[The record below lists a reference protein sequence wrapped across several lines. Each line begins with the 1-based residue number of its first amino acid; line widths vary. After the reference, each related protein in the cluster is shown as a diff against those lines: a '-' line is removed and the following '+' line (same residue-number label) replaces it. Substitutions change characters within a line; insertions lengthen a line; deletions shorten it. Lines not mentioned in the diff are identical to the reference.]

1 MYLQDR
7 TSDFVCIC
15 QVCFHIAEMASPRST
30 AGHRGYDEGT
40 DTMNNVTKLVKECK
54 ACLIYNYKQ
63 ECFINEGGNCQYERS
78 AIVGLSSF
86 TKKFLLIVQRFDY
99 AKV

>member
-30 AGHRGYDEGT
+30 AGHRGYEEGT
-40 DTMNNVTKLVKECK
+40 ETMNNVTKLVKEYK
-54 ACLIYNYKQ
+54 ACLNR
-63 ECFINEGGNCQYERS
+63 NVLSMREGIVSMKEVRS
-78 AIVGLSSF
+78 
-86 TKKFLLIVQRFDY
+86 
-99 AKV
+99 